1 MQMTTNIYKLHI
13 EYEGLEKKIWR
24 DMEVSSNYFLN
35 RLGYA
40 VLATFDTMA
49 YHLFDFTING
59 KKYILPSEE
68 FDEENDFDMAWFK
81 LYQFK
86 FNVGDRFTMDYDY
99 GTTQTFIFTVT
110 EIRPL
115 EKGGGRAYPKIIAGE
130 GCGIIDDM
138 ASDELAELI
147 SQIEKNGKTDEEWYY
162 QDRPFPWDFRPYDI
176 KTDNALLK
184 GEIDRIEDGYYPFWE
199 EYYGE

>member
-1 MQMTTNIYKLHI
+1 MITNIYKLHI
-13 EYEGLEKKIWR
+13 EYEGLERKIWR
-24 DMEVSSNYFLN
+24 DMEVSGNYLLN

-59 KKYILPSEE
+59 EKYILPSEE

-115 EKGGGRAYPKIIAGE
+115 EKGKGKAYPKITAGE

-147 SQIEKNGKTDEEWYY
+147 SQIEQNGKTDEEWYY
-162 QDRPFPWDFRPYDI
+162 QDRPFPWDFRSYNM

-184 GEIDRIEDGYYPFWE
+184 GEIDMIENGYDPFWE

>member
-1 MQMTTNIYKLHI
+1 MTTNIYKLHI

-24 DMEVSSNYFLN
+24 DMEVSGNYLLN

-59 KKYILPSEE
+59 KKYILPSED

-81 LYQFK
+81 FYQFK

-115 EKGGGRAYPKIIAGE
+115 EKGKGKAYPKITAGE
-130 GCGIIDDM
+130 GWGIIDDIS
-138 ASDELAELI
+138 SDELAELI

-184 GEIDRIEDGYYPFWE
+184 GEIDMIEDGYYPFWE

>member
-1 MQMTTNIYKLHI
+1 MTTNIYKLHI